1 MWFGFKGITDDGLAH
16 HSCGFLFGVLHD
28 DSDRLSDIFN
38 KVISDPWLG
47 VQDCAT
53 NVDAAKEKKNKSSY
67 STPV

>member
-38 KVISDPWLG
+38 KVIDQRPLAG
-47 VQDCAT
+47 CAGLC
-53 NVDAAKEKKNKSSY
+53 NKCGCCQREEE
-67 STPV
+67 